1 MYSEAHGDVTPLDH
15 YQALY
20 ILESRLKVPH
30 PGMWRIRSFWES
42 GLGRRAQ
49 LELGADH
56 GT

>member
-1 MYSEAHGDVTPLDH
+1 MYSEARGDVTPLDH

-20 ILESRLKVPH
+20 ILESGLKVSH